1 MSTIRIGMTIQMV
14 FIYLLINAVAKL
26 SIFMKN
32 PRLCMK
38 SQPYIMNLFISDW
51 MKCPL
56 CLIQAAGSS
65 RPSRAFCLPWLDKMQ
80 VLASSTGV
88 AANL

>member
-1 MSTIRIGMTIQMV
+1 M
-14 FIYLLINAVAKL
+14 
-26 SIFMKN
+26 
-32 PRLCMK
+32 
-38 SQPYIMNLFISDW
+38 SDW

-56 CLIQAAGSS
+56 CLIQAAGSR

-80 VLASSTGV
+80 VRASSTGV